1 MEIGTCGSGPAY
13 AEEYGYNSAGQ
24 MPAKQVSVYK
34 GTTSCGPVVM
44 TANFVYDTE
53 GKLTSVKYPAGTAVS
68 QKAALTL
75 NCAYDSMS
83 RLTGASDME
92 NPVTVNGCGQTPPA
106 SNGAVSWAAN
116 GSYNAAGQ
124 LTGVEL
130 LHDVSAGR
138 SGTAVNF
145 YNQAW
150 QYNSMN
156 QVTEID
162 TSAQSKG
169 YPAGSSTPGL
179 ASYFFE
185 RYHFSA
191 TQNNGQIQSADDA
204 RLGASNTYTYDLLK
218 RLTATT
224 GMQSQTFAYDGFGNL
239 TAKSVPAGSAEP
251 VFPGVNSAKNRL
263 NGATYDNNGNV
274 TAFNGYGLSY
284 DMENRLVS
292 ATTGSSTETYKYDAA
307 NHRVER
313 ITASGYDFVYFYG
326 PNGEVLAEFQ
336 VLLQPG
342 VSYYSSLIY
351 EDVYF
356 GGMLVGTTGGYA
368 GSEHSSLVD
377 RLGTGHPGYA
387 YGTDIGTATG
397 SGLMDFAT
405 SLNDSMTGFLYADQR
420 WYSAGYGR
428 FLTADLYGASANPE
442 NSQSWNRFAYVNGDA
457 INRRDPSGLDPDI
470 LSTDPF
476 CFSFTFGQTEASNDY
491 DISCLFRRT
500 GVTNQGA
507 FQIDPD
513 TNLFAHSLLRNR
525 LNKAFAKPNCNSVFS
540 NAINDYSLSDLR
552 NAAKATNFYDVSV
565 SSVGSLSQA
574 QVSGNDNS
582 TSLVNTISFGVDATT
597 VNGPGQS
604 AVLLGPNFY
613 YNSVPSFQDSVLL
626 HEVLH
631 AYTRWNDTE
640 VFHNFANY
648 GLTQINPGSGDIST
662 WLSTDCRF
670 TPTSPK

>member
-1 MEIGTCGSGPAY
+1 MSGCSY
-13 AEEYGYNSAGQ
+13 RIHEKAG
-24 MPAKQVSVYK
+24 P
-34 GTTSCGPVVM
+34 
-44 TANFVYDTE
+44 
-53 GKLTSVKYPAGTAVS
+53 GKRVL
-68 QKAALTL
+68 AARG
-75 NCAYDSMS
+75 NYAYDSMG
-83 RLTGASDME
+83 RLTGASDVE
-92 NPVTVNGCGQTPPA
+92 GSTAGGGCTPW
-106 SNGAVSWAAN
+106 NGATAWANN

-124 LTGVEL
+124 LTGLQLLSGVTVACAGTVET
-130 LHDVSAGR
+130 SF
-138 SGTAVNF
+138 NE
-145 YNQAW
+145 AW
-150 QYNSMN
+150 QYNALN
-156 QVTEID
+156 QISEID
-162 TSAQSKG
+162 TSAQSNG
-169 YPAGSSTPGL
+169 YPAGSPTPGL

-204 RLGASNTYTYDLLK
+204 RLSASNTYTYDLLK

-224 GMQSQTFAYDGFGNL
+224 GTQSQTFAYDGFGNL

-326 PNGEVLAEFQ
+326 PNGKVLAEFQ

-397 SGLMDFAT
+397 SGVMDFAT
-405 SLNDSMTGFLYADQR
+405 YLNDSMTGFLYADQR

-428 FLTADLYGASANPE
+428 FLTADLSDANVDYGAPM
-442 NSQSWNRFAYVNGDA
+442 SWNRAAYTNDDPINHLDPMGLGPCSDGTESDFCVTGYGFGDPVNDPTGSARGGAGGGAGSLPSVPGPIRFRQIATPVKAPQKLNVWSLQDQKKLLANAISLALKYLMKADCAALFGSAATRSGNWNPTPVFTEVYGNGTSSSTSSNINGFEVGSIISPIIPA
-457 INRRDPSGLDPDI
+457 INASAVTITNRRFGL
-470 LSTDPF
+470 
-476 CFSFTFGQTEASNDY
+476 FGAN
-491 DISCLFRRT
+491 
-500 GVTNQGA
+500 
-507 FQIDPD
+507 
-513 TNLFAHSLLRNR
+513 
-525 LNKAFAKPNCNSVFS
+525 
-540 NAINDYSLSDLR
+540 
-552 NAAKATNFYDVSV
+552 
-565 SSVGSLSQA
+565 VGSA
-574 QVSGNDNS
+574 VW
-582 TSLVNTISFGVDATT
+582 I
-597 VNGPGQS
+597 NGPSFVSDVNRFGDFGNQ
-604 AVLLGPNFY
+604 
-613 YNSVPSFQDSVLL
+613 YNADVLL
-626 HEVLH
+626 HELGHVYDD
-631 AYTRWNDTE
+631 ASA
-640 VFHNFANY
+640 F
-648 GLTQINPGSGDIST
+648 GSGGSAVQPDAGNST
-662 WLSTDCRF
+662 ASGDNSLMVGNHCY
-670 TPTSPK
+670 